1 VVKYKDAIQ
10 KHYVGMLVNRLGN
23 INEIDSTKIKPIE
36 SHFITGGTMIQSI
49 VILDNQMENKKLL
62 TILNLEKLSDRFI

>member
-1 VVKYKDAIQ
+1 
-10 KHYVGMLVNRLGN
+10 
-23 INEIDSTKIKPIE
+23 
-36 SHFITGGTMIQSI
+36 MIQSI